1 MATIS
6 AMTNLPPPLGPPL
19 AAAQPPVPA
28 ARATELSVRPSLAPP
43 AAPHPTLPIA
53 SAIGAIVV
61 LTGSLTASKFVLDAL
76 VGLEWPVIVYVS
88 MLALIGYGPS
98 VWWCWYASRRWAS
111 GHLGPDIGLTPRWS
125 DIGWGPVVWL
135 GAIGMQL
142 ALAAI
147 VIGFGIPITNNTDG
161 ITELQ
166 ADRTYVI
173 SIVLTA
179 VIAAPLVEEM
189 VFRGVVMRGLHS
201 RMPAV
206 LAIVLQAVLFGAAHI
221 DPVRGVGNVGLFMV
235 LSGVGLAFGIAAYL
249 FRRIGPTIVAHAIFN
264 TVILVLLLTGV
275 ADRLQDSDLG
285 DQVLSAGER
294 VAVVNQPDLTE

>member
-1 MATIS
+1 
-6 AMTNLPPPLGPPL
+6 
-19 AAAQPPVPA
+19 
-28 ARATELSVRPSLAPP
+28 
-43 AAPHPTLPIA
+43 
-53 SAIGAIVV
+53 
-61 LTGSLTASKFVLDAL
+61 
-76 VGLEWPVIVYVS
+76 
-88 MLALIGYGPS
+88 
-98 VWWCWYASRRWAS
+98 
-111 GHLGPDIGLTPRWS
+111 
-125 DIGWGPVVWL
+125 
-135 GAIGMQL
+135 MQL

-147 VIGFGIPITNNTDG
+147 VIGFGIPITNNTDC